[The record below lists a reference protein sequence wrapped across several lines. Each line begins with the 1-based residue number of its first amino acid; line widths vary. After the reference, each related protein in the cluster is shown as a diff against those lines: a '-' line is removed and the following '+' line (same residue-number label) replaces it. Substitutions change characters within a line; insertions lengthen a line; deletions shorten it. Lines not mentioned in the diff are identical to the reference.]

1 MDKSLSL
8 PQMHL
13 WLTVLLKIPDRPDTQ
28 LMIPRTTPKNL
39 GGNVL
44 LKPAQL
50 LAQQLYLL
58 NDQSMLIC

>member
-1 MDKSLSL
+1 
-8 PQMHL
+8 MHL
-13 WLTVLLKIPDRPDTQ
+13 WLEVLLKIPDPPDTR

-39 GGNVL
+39 GGNAL

-58 NDQSMLIC
+58 KDQSMLICWV